1 MPLFLQCS
9 NPKWRP
15 KTCLDPSAE
24 QGPPKLCFSSY
35 QICICKFSFSRIRAY
50 NKVIFYRL
58 KPFVSPKK
66 NKTKNSR
73 VFNTKKC
80 KYPVYRCCVV
90 AMKWIQF
97 AIEGNNLIYLLF
109 RYRFVLGD
117 LGFPRATFTPRLS
130 CVNHSSRFEWLFVL
144 FSKPIEMYLQ
154 IKRSYLTR
162 RLVTR
167 CSIRAN
173 ILKYM
178 LKERL
183 TKKCHINPNSYVS
196 PTSDIG
202 R

>member
-9 NPKWRP
+9 NPKWQP

-24 QGPPKLCFSSY
+24 QGLPKLCFSSY
-35 QICICKFSFSRIRAY
+35 QICTCKFAFSRIRAY

-58 KPFVSPKK
+58 KPLVSPKK
-66 NKTKNSR
+66 TSR
-73 VFNTKKC
+73 VFNTKEF

-97 AIEGNNLIYLLF
+97 AIEGNKLIYLLF
-109 RYRFVLGD
+109 GYRFVLGD
-117 LGFPRATFTPRLS
+117 LGLYFEVLMVFRL
-130 CVNHSSRFEWLFVL
+130 VFQ
-144 FSKPIEMYLQ
+144 PIKMYLQ

-167 CSIRAN
+167 YSNRAN
-173 ILKYM
+173 ILKLM

-183 TKKCHINPNSYVS
+183 TKKSHI
-196 PTSDIG
+196 
-202 R
+202 